1 MSFQSTVDDFAAIRK
16 KQGKKQLNY
25 NSPLRQ
31 GRTYLKDRSRMCSG
45 LQSNLKLIE
54 GFQDQNGT
62 NKYVV
67 AGLTHGTQKDNVN
80 FRQPIQS
87 ENTKEFSELVQMQK
101 SLNAVSTE
109 WTSRLDDF
117 IIQSQGQT
125 KALAQCI
132 KDCKKQSDVDTI
144 SACQYGC
151 TVGHFANSGATTR
164 STGNPATPGKAWNAP
179 WWADLAM
186 GIADIASDAMGLG
199 DVMASIQAATAK
211 GFVPAQGLNTTGGG
225 SPNVGPQEGFSSSNT
240 KFGSYGPQGYGK
252 QQLNQSSA
260 AQRARAGNQINA
272 LLDGGTLMAPAMQK
286 DSYNMATKS
295 WSMEVPA
302 PTAADIQA
310 GNSQIALRATAINN
324 ATVKLS
330 KQIEINPLVDRMA
343 ATNIDAT
350 NLGKS
355 MENLRSHWKNIFTKA
370 CSFGI
375 GGGTSGAKFA
385 GHTQHC
391 RSWTTTREGRSGFY
405 SQTNPQKPNWSNPGP
420 GGGPYTVDA
429 CGNILSLIETET
441 PLANVGQGCDLPIQ
455 DTLSGFCE
463 CQDGSFK
470 YADKGHGG
478 GWTCNQA
485 CAPENASKTA
495 SGLLYHNAGNWKLP
509 AKMSYVPTA
518 KQKTAWPYQI
528 KRDDAAS
535 VAQAAGQA
543 LLNRCGAYGGQDR
556 GIPMGD
562 DCNSVFQ
569 EYVNQGPT
577 TLESGSCPKGLQQI
591 GPKFIHKKQNGVVL
605 NEVYKF
611 ASDDYWKIGGLSSD
625 QDHGGASPN
634 TYQLPAVKVM
644 ATNCRLSAPEGYY
657 KPATASSVK
666 LTALPTRAAL
676 VDACDGGN
684 SPDAPYGNIQLDML
698 EIKVLGLV
706 MIKKAAILYEAIKQ
720 SYSGSNAA
728 VLKRTAAGRSLLK
741 NMVIYEKAF
750 KYLRNMKRKNMI
762 INGMLEDIRLK
773 KGSLHISYYLW
784 FALAIAGAGLVIK
797 KLNN

>member
-1 MSFQSTVDDFAAIRK
+1 MSFQSAVDDFMAIRK
-16 KQGKKQLNY
+16 KQGRRQLKY
-25 NSPLRQ
+25 NPPLRQ
-31 GRTYLKDRSRMCSG
+31 GQTYLKDRSRMCSG

-62 NKYVV
+62 NKHVV

-80 FRQPIQS
+80 FRKPVQR
-87 ENTKEFSELVQMQK
+87 ENTKEFAELVQMQK
-101 SLNAVSTE
+101 SLNTVSTE

-164 STGNPATPGKAWNAP
+164 STGNPATPGKAWAAP
-179 WWADLAM
+179 WWADLVM
-186 GIADIASDAMGLG
+186 GIADVASAAVGAA
-199 DVMASIQAATAK
+199 DVMALAQAEAAK

-252 QQLNQSSA
+252 QQLNQSAA

-272 LLDGGTLMAPAMQK
+272 LLDGGTLMAPAMHK
-286 DSYNMATKS
+286 DSYNMVTKS
-295 WSMEVPA
+295 WSMEVPS

-310 GNSQIALRATAINN
+310 GNSQIAIRATAINN
-324 ATVKLS
+324 ATAKLS
-330 KQIEINPLVDRMA
+330 RQIEINPIVNRMA

-405 SQTNPQKPNWSNPGP
+405 SQTNPQKPKWANPGP
-420 GGGPYTVDA
+420 GGAPYTVDA
-429 CGNILSLIETET
+429 NGKILSLIEKET
-441 PLANVGQGCDLPIQ
+441 QLANVGQGCDLPIQ

-495 SGLLYHNAGNWKLP
+495 SGLLYHNTGSWKLP
-509 AKMSYVPTA
+509 TKMSYTPTA
-518 KQKTAWPYQI
+518 QQQTAWPYQI
-528 KRDDAAS
+528 KRGDAAS

-543 LLNRCGAYGGQDR
+543 LLNRCGADGDPGD
-556 GIPMGD
+556 IPMGD

-569 EYVNQGPT
+569 EYVNRGPT
-577 TLESGSCPKGLQQI
+577 ALESGSCPSGLQQM
-591 GPKFIHKKQNGVVL
+591 GPKEVISTQPGVRL
-605 NEVYKF
+605 NEVYKVF
-611 ASDDYWKIGGLSSD
+611 SDDYWKIGPLSSD
-625 QDHGGASPN
+625 QDHGHASPN
-634 TYQLPAVKVM
+634 TYQLPAVNVM
-644 ATNCRLSAPEGYY
+644 ATNCRLPVPGGYY
-657 KPATASSVK
+657 KPPTTGPVK

-728 VLKRTAAGRSLLK
+728 ALKRTAAGRSLLK
-741 NMVIYEKAF
+741 NMAIYEKAF
-750 KYLRNMKRKNMI
+750 KYLRNVKRKNMI
-762 INGMLEDIRLK
+762 IDGMLEDVRLK